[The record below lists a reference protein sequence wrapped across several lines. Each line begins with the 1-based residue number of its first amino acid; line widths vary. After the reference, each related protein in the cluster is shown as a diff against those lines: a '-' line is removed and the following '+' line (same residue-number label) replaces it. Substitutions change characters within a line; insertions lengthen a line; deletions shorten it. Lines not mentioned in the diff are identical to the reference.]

1 MSEVLPRLT
10 SALSSRYR
18 LSRQIGVGGMAT
30 VYLAHDLRHERD
42 VAIKVLHPDLAAALG
57 AERFLAE
64 IKTTAKLQHP
74 HILPLLDSGEAD
86 GLLYYV
92 MPYVQGESL
101 RTRLERETQLAVDD
115 AVRIAREV
123 LSALD
128 YAHRHGV
135 VHRDIKPENILLHE
149 DQALVADFGIALAV
163 SAAGGARMTQTGLSL
178 GTPQYMAPEQAV
190 GERAIDGRADIYALG
205 AVLYEMLVG
214 EAPFTGPTVQAIVAR
229 VMTEQPRAVTGQRR
243 SVPPQVNA
251 AVLRALEKIP
261 ADRFHSAAEF
271 STALVTAGFDTTTAT
286 TAPAPG
292 VSRDPLRFLRRPSVA
307 WGIAGL
313 CALVAVLVLLRY
325 AVSKTEQP
333 VAHLM
338 VELEPGMELD
348 PNRSESLQLSDD
360 GSMMVVGVVVQNN
373 PLLLLRRLAVDS
385 LQRIP
390 GSNGLTG
397 GASFSPDG
405 RWVAFASDE
414 KLLKAPTA
422 GGPPT
427 FLAPAKWGHIAW
439 AGNALVYT
447 NDYNTGL
454 SRVSAEGR
462 DTTVLTR
469 PNRKRGELGHWWPQL
484 LPDGD
489 HIIFTNYT
497 TPADNSKIEVLSLT
511 NGERKVVLEGGYYAR
526 YTSGQLLFVRGEAI
540 MSVPF
545 DPRRLRVTG
554 SAAPT
559 GLDVI
564 VNATSGWAGLSV
576 ARNGTLAYI
585 RGGGSLVELVW
596 MDDRGNF
603 EPAIDAAAKFSGAA
617 VSPDGRRIAVVRDG
631 DVWVY
636 DRARRLFTR
645 LTRSEQRET
654 ALVWTPDSR
663 EVIYIRDVPQFDV
676 FKRAADGS
684 HAEELMLTSKDDK
697 TPSAISPDGKTL
709 LFDDASG
716 GDEDIWAAP
725 MTGGPQGQ
733 RQHVVS
739 GPANQRY
746 ARFSPDGKWLTY
758 QSNES
763 GRNEVYLS
771 PYPVDRG
778 AARLQVT
785 TDGGQG
791 AEWSSD
797 GRTIYYTSS
806 GRIFRVQVKPEA
818 GEIGVPQALPQ
829 VDRFRGMVVAPDG
842 RLLVWRTPKG
852 AATNSINVILNWAST
867 VNH

>member
-1 MSEVLPRLT
+1 
-10 SALSSRYR
+10 
-18 LSRQIGVGGMAT
+18 
-30 VYLAHDLRHERD
+30 
-42 VAIKVLHPDLAAALG
+42 
-57 AERFLAE
+57 
-64 IKTTAKLQHP
+64 
-74 HILPLLDSGEAD
+74 
-86 GLLYYV
+86 
-92 MPYVQGESL
+92 
-101 RTRLERETQLAVDD
+101 
-115 AVRIAREV
+115 
-123 LSALD
+123 
-128 YAHRHGV
+128 
-135 VHRDIKPENILLHE
+135 
-149 DQALVADFGIALAV
+149 
-163 SAAGGARMTQTGLSL
+163 
-178 GTPQYMAPEQAV
+178 
-190 GERAIDGRADIYALG
+190 
-205 AVLYEMLVG
+205 
-214 EAPFTGPTVQAIVAR
+214 
-229 VMTEQPRAVTGQRR
+229 
-243 SVPPQVNA
+243 
-251 AVLRALEKIP
+251 
-261 ADRFHSAAEF
+261 
-271 STALVTAGFDTTTAT
+271 
-286 TAPAPG
+286 
-292 VSRDPLRFLRRPSVA
+292 
-307 WGIAGL
+307 
-313 CALVAVLVLLRY
+313 
-325 AVSKTEQP
+325 
-333 VAHLM
+333 
-338 VELEPGMELD
+338 MELD

-373 PLLLLRRLAVDS
+373 AMLLLRRLAVDS

-397 GASFSPDG
+397 GPSFSPDG

-447 NDYNTGL
+447 NDYDTGL
-454 SRVSAEGR
+454 SRVSAVGR

-564 VNATSGWAGLSV
+564 VNATNGWAGLSV

-645 LTRSEQRET
+645 LTRSEQRER

-663 EVIYIRDVPQFDV
+663 EVFYIRDVPQFDI

-684 HAEELMLTSKDDK
+684 RAEELVLTSKDDK
-697 TPSAISPDGKTL
+697 SPSSISPDGKTL

-716 GDEDIWAAP
+716 GDADIWAAP
-725 MTGGPQGQ
+725 MAGGPQAQ

-746 ARFSPDGKWLTY
+746 ARFSPDGKWLTH

-778 AARLQVT
+778 PARLQVT
-785 TDGGQG
+785 TDGGEG
-791 AEWSSD
+791 AEWASD
-797 GRTIYYTSS
+797 GRTIYYASS

-818 GEIGVPQALPQ
+818 GEIGVPQALPR
-829 VDRFRGMVVAPDG
+829 VDRIRGVTVAPDG
-842 RLLVWRTPKG
+842 RLLVSRTPQG

-867 VNH
+867 LNH